1 MQEVNKMIGKP
12 EWFTYRILGWGV
24 RPKTKEGWIYVL
36 IMILIVAGISF
47 LPIPSNYKMI
57 AIFAFIGLVLIDVLH
72 IMTQMTKHHDE
83 RENMHQLII
92 ERNCSFAAIVALAS
106 IAVYQSIKN
115 AGQTMPFDVSIAIVL
130 GVMLAVKIGSTIYVK
145 VKM

>member
-12 EWFTYRILGWGV
+12 EWFTYRIFGWGL

-36 IMILIVAGISF
+36 VMVLIAAGISF
-47 LPIPSNYKMI
+47 LPIPGNYKMI
-57 AIFAFIGLVLIDVLH
+57 AIFAFVGLILIDVLH

-92 ERNCSFAAIVALAS
+92 ERNCSFAAIVVLAA

-115 AGQTMPFDVSIAIVL
+115 AGQVMPFDISIAIVL
-130 GVMLAVKIGSTIYVK
+130 GVMLAVKIGSAIYVK
-145 VKM
+145 MNM